1 MTQTTQLPRSQEE
14 IIELIGI
21 DFVNRYNITFYD
33 NQYGGD
39 IIVLRPHDNFI
50 SIHVDDILGFELSD
64 TGSFKIKTE
73 AMYLTLFPDTTY
85 FHLTLFKTI
94 K

>member
-14 IIELIGI
+14 VIELIGI

-64 TGSFKIKTE
+64 TGSFKIKTNS
-73 AMYLTLFPDTTY
+73 MYLTLFPDITY